1 MSLPDTGVVAETQE
15 ARGAI
20 ETHSVDYIPLRERHG
35 EAWHQFTLWF
45 AGNAE
50 LSTLAVGLIGISL
63 GLSLF
68 WAIAATFLGLA
79 FGTFFMAFHSVQ
91 GPRLGIAQMIQSRPQ
106 FGYYGA
112 LLPQAIAVFL
122 YIGFNVFNTIIDGQA
137 LHGAI
142 HINSTVTL
150 LVSAILALV
159 IAFGGYDWM
168 HFFQRWLTW
177 IFLIVFGVFTIGA
190 LFVVHLPKAQVG
202 TGHFTWAAFLT
213 VFAVTASYQLSE
225 APYVSDYSR
234 YLRPGVT
241 SRQCF
246 LWTYAGSAI
255 GSLWMMALGAFLL
268 AGNPSGQT
276 VDVVGTA
283 ADKIFSGFGTITLL
297 VAWMLLLTTISL
309 NLYCGSLS
317 SLAIVDT
324 VKSVRPRL
332 SFRVLSLLF
341 IFVLATAFALV
352 LPQNFLTNYNNFL
365 TILLYFLIPWTA
377 VNLVDFY
384 FVRKGHYAIN
394 QIFNRDGIYGRM
406 QWRGLLAY
414 SLGFIAMIP
423 FFSTSLL
430 TGPIAKKMDGA
441 DLSIFVGLIVAGG
454 LYYLF
459 ARSLDHEEEQRHA
472 EVSARVLESDT
483 TAGVSAPA

>member
-1 MSLPDTGVVAETQE
+1 MSLPDPSVAVPERESRQV
-15 ARGAI
+15 I

-35 EAWHQFTLWF
+35 KAWNQFTLWF

-63 GLSLF
+63 GLSFF
-68 WAIAATFLGLA
+68 WVIVATLLGLA

-91 GPRLGIAQMIQSRPQ
+91 GARLGLAQMIQSRPQ

-112 LLPQAIAVFL
+112 LLPQIIAVFL

-137 LHGAI
+137 LHSAI
-142 HINSTVTL
+142 NLNSRVAL
-150 LVSAILALV
+150 ILSAILALV

-177 IFLIVFGVFTIGA
+177 IFLVVFGVFSIWS
-190 LFVVHLPKAQVG
+190 LFVVHLPAAQAG

-213 VFAVTASYQLSE
+213 VFGVTASYQLSE

-234 YLRPGVT
+234 YLSKDVT
-241 SRQCF
+241 ARQCF
-246 LWTYAGSAI
+246 LWSYAGSAI

-276 VDVVGTA
+276 VDVVGA
-283 ADKIFSGFGTITLL
+283 AANKMFNGFGTITLL
-297 VAWMLLLTTISL
+297 VAWALLLTTISL

-332 SFRVLSLLF
+332 SFRVSSLAF
-341 IFVLATAFALV
+341 IFIVATAIALT
-352 LPQNFLTNYNNFL
+352 LPQNFLSDYNNFL

-384 FVRKGHYAIN
+384 FVRRGNYAITE
-394 QIFNRDGIYGRM
+394 IFNPNGIYRRL

-414 SLGFIAMIP
+414 AIGFVVMIP
-423 FFSTSLL
+423 FFSTSLYE
-430 TGPIAKKMDGA
+430 GPVAKAIGGA

-459 ARSLDHEEEQRHA
+459 ARNLDHDQEDRMAA
-472 EVSARVLESDT
+472 ESARELE
-483 TAGVSAPA
+483 GEPAPA